1 MIIGKNIGK
10 VTKRF
15 ISLRSLIQG
24 TKHVQSQLQNPLN
37 DPVLVPQGQGTTMHV
52 GMLAQRGLSRIAV
65 IPDWIPKLPKQG
77 YGATRSNKE
86 YHRSSMHCSLRSS
99 RSFLG
104 NQALRCG
111 AVPCSLGPAP
121 GREVER

>member
-52 GMLAQRGLSRIAV
+52 GTAGAFKNRRHSRLDTKVTKARV
-65 IPDWIPKLPKQG
+65 W
-77 YGATRSNKE
+77 SNKE
-86 YHRSSMHCSLRSS
+86 QQGVPPKLNALQLTQLTQLPREPSSSMR
-99 RSFLG
+99 
-104 NQALRCG
+104 RC
-111 AVPCSLGPAP
+111 AMLFGPSAWQR
-121 GREVER
+121 G